1 MKTDIEKVVVELI
14 EKSGVDLE
22 ADNQRQIVEDS
33 TNLALEH
40 VARSITTLPLTPESE
55 YLNIWMRFANSPE
68 LPGVKQKRAALVGF
82 SRVIEDGAVEVR
94 LGAWYDG
101 RIISSN
107 YSTCDSNYATCGGKE
122 NIKAFIDR
130 TVHDIQKRVDTND
143 DIASAAFL
151 NIIEQPEVEER
162 QTVLKTPQGLFEL
175 LISGDKDKTVEF
187 VRNAEFTTIC
197 EMCNSDLDLL
207 HLVVDVGRA
216 CDGILAEFAWQ
227 IARLSNS
234 IPMLKQE
241 AKSYAINHANGLLE
255 PHRYEAAQTKMTGWA
270 TW

>member
-40 VARSITTLPLTPESE
+40 VARSITTVPLTPESE

-82 SRVIEDGAVEVR
+82 SRVIEDGAIGVR

-107 YSTCDSNYATCGGKE
+107 YS
-122 NIKAFIDR
+122 DR
-130 TVHDIQKRVDTND
+130 K
-143 DIASAAFL
+143 S
-151 NIIEQPEVEER
+151 
-162 QTVLKTPQGLFEL
+162 
-175 LISGDKDKTVEF
+175 
-187 VRNAEFTTIC
+187 
-197 EMCNSDLDLL
+197 
-207 HLVVDVGRA
+207 VV
-216 CDGILAEFAWQ
+216 
-227 IARLSNS
+227 
-234 IPMLKQE
+234 
-241 AKSYAINHANGLLE
+241 
-255 PHRYEAAQTKMTGWA
+255 
-270 TW
+270 